1 MLINVILIYI
11 NYTEKYINYTK
22 RYIKEIIKLKI
33 YNKLV
38 RDKIPQII
46 EKDNCNCK
54 IHIANDLEYTK
65 ELEKKLM
72 EETQE
77 YITDKNLEELADI
90 MEVICALAEN
100 LGFTEK
106 DLFNKRNE
114 KNSLHG
120 GFKDRIILEKTYK

>member
-1 MLINVILIYI
+1 M
-11 NYTEKYINYTK
+11 
-22 RYIKEIIKLKI
+22 KI

-54 IHIANDLEYTK
+54 IHIASDPEYTK
-65 ELEKKLM
+65 ELEKKLI

-77 YITDKNLEELADI
+77 YITNKNLEELADI

-106 DLFNKRNE
+106 DLLNKRNE
-114 KNSLHG
+114 KNSLRG

>member
-1 MLINVILIYI
+1 MLYLYILITLKNI
-11 NYTEKYINYTK
+11 LINYTK

-54 IHIANDLEYTK
+54 IHIASDLEYTK

-114 KNSLHG
+114 KNSLRG

>member
-1 MLINVILIYI
+1 M
-11 NYTEKYINYTK
+11 
-22 RYIKEIIKLKI
+22 KI

-54 IHIANDLEYTK
+54 THIANDLEYTK
-65 ELEKKLM
+65 ELEKKLI

-106 DLFNKRNE
+106 DLLNKRNE
-114 KNSLHG
+114 KNSLRG